1 MLDTYNQQAHRHTAI
16 TILAGISS
24 RNHYFIC
31 EERTNYKYIRKYMI
45 AKIYPDGHPDLQGK
59 KDPTHPVRYF
69 DIRKLTPRECYSLM
83 GVPQRQ
89 IETLMKTEKKPYL
102 AWVGVDDALAVFG
115 LDQSATRRDV
125 DEAYREAIEGL
136 NGQTSDDAEEQE
148 GLDEDAAR
156 IMAQEEEDDAEERR
170 LLKQNYDINYQNIW
184 SRIVHSC
191 GRIFTNPPYK
201 RCYSVGYF
209 SQVIA
214 GYIAATR
221 SATRP
226 ANCVIYHILSILPC
240 LDNAIVTGSW

>member
-83 GVPQRQ
+83 GVPTQQ
-89 IETLMKTEKKPYL
+89 IDTLMKTEKKPYM

-115 LDQSATRRDV
+115 LEPSATRREV
-125 DEAYREAIEGL
+125 DEAYREAIASL
-136 NGQTSDDAEEQE
+136 DNRQTDDDEPTDDLDPDTARYMAEK
-148 GLDEDAAR
+148 A
-156 IMAQEEEDDAEERR
+156 EDDAEEKELMR
-170 LLKQNYDINYQNIW
+170 QNYEINYQNIW
-184 SRIVHSC
+184 SCIIHTC
-191 GRIFTNPPYK
+191 
-201 RCYSVGYF
+201 
-209 SQVIA
+209 
-214 GYIAATR
+214 
-221 SATRP
+221 
-226 ANCVIYHILSILPC
+226 
-240 LDNAIVTGSW
+240 D